1 MSILNSIRRQMVP
14 ITPEGYPFIGAFA
27 LASLV
32 LFWLWSPLGWLGTLA
47 TLWCVYFFR
56 DPPRV
61 TPVRDGL
68 VVAPADGR
76 VSQIT
81 TAAPP
86 HELGLGA
93 TPLPRV
99 SIFMSVFDCHVN
111 RSPVAGTIEKIVY
124 QPGKFFNADLDKA
137 SADNERNSLVIA
149 AAGSRVAVV
158 QIAGLVARRIVCFVR
173 DRPVHR
179 HRRALRH
186 DPFWLPARCLSARGR
201 GAAGRGRADRACR
214 RNRAGRSAP
223 ARSGTGVP
231 DAVSARVAIVNRRA
245 RGLC

>member
-1 MSILNSIRRQMVP
+1 MSIADSLRRQMVP

-27 LASLV
+27 LVALV
-32 LFWLWSPLGWLGTLA
+32 LFWLWTPLGWFGTLA

-68 VVAPADGR
+68 IVAPADGR
-76 VSQIT
+76 ISQIT

-111 RSPVAGTIEKIVY
+111 RSPAAGTVEKIFY

-149 AAGSRVAVV
+149 TAGTRIAVI
-158 QIAGLVARRIVCFVR
+158 QIAGLIARRIVCFVR
-173 DRPVHR
+173 EDQPLGTGERFGMIRFGSRLDVYLPEGV
-179 HRRALRH
+179 APLVAVGQTATGGETVLADLRLA
-186 DPFWLPARCLSARGR
+186 DP
-201 GAAGRGRADRACR
+201 GRAF
-214 RNRAGRSAP
+214 
-223 ARSGTGVP
+223 RSG
-231 DAVSARVAIVNRRA
+231 
-245 RGLC
+245 

>member
-1 MSILNSIRRQMVP
+1 MSIADSIRKQIVP
-14 ITPEGYPFIGAFA
+14 VTPEGYPFIGAFA
-27 LASLV
+27 LVSLV
-32 LFWLWSPLGWLGTLA
+32 LFWLWTPLGWLGTLA
-47 TLWCVYFFR
+47 TLWCAYFFR

-76 VSQIT
+76 VSQVT

-86 HELGLGA
+86 YELGLGA

-99 SIFMSVFDCHVN
+99 SIFMSVFDCHIN

-149 AAGSRVAVV
+149 TSGARVAVV
-158 QIAGLVARRIVCFVR
+158 QIAGLVARRIVC
-173 DRPVHR
+173 D
-179 HRRALRH
+179 L
-186 DPFWLPARCLSARGR
+186 ARGQEVRR
-201 GAAGRGRADRACR
+201 GERFGIIRFGSRVDVYLPPGTRILVEPGRSV
-214 RNRAGRSAP
+214 RAGETIFAEF
-223 ARSGTGVP
+223 TGIP
-231 DAVSARVAIVNRRA
+231 PRE
-245 RGLC
+245 